1 MSSGGIIMKDIKE
14 LAHQYQQQ
22 GNNCAET
29 VVKVCN
35 EYLDLQLPE
44 EVFRMVSVMGGG
56 VAGSGCICGALNG
69 ACLVLGALVGRADP
83 QEKTK
88 PEMNAPVKAFYQQWM
103 SHFHA
108 SCCRVLK
115 SPANGGPVSCA
126 ELMTVTAEMVI
137 RYIEEKEL
145 KK

>member
-1 MSSGGIIMKDIKE
+1 METIKE
-14 LAHQYQQQ
+14 LAQQYQQQ

-29 VVKVCN
+29 VVKVCDD
-35 EYLDLQLPE
+35 YLDLQLPE

-69 ACLVLGALVGRADP
+69 ACLVLGALVGRVNP

-88 PEMNAPVKAFYQQWM
+88 PAMNQPVHVFYQEWM
-103 SHFHA
+103 KHFKA

-115 SPANGGPVSCA
+115 SPANGGPVQCS
-126 ELMTVTAEMVI
+126 ELMAVTAEMVI
-137 RYIEEKEL
+137 HYIEEKGL

>member
-1 MSSGGIIMKDIKE
+1 MEDIKK
-14 LAHQYQQQ
+14 LAQQYQQQ

-35 EYLDLQLPE
+35 DYLDLQLSPD
-44 EVFRMVSVMGGG
+44 VFRMVSVMGGG

-88 PEMNAPVKAFYQQWM
+88 PEMNTPVKAFYQQWM
-103 SHFHA
+103 NQFKA

-126 ELMTVTAEMVI
+126 ELMVVTAEMVI
-137 RYIEEKEL
+137 RYIEENKL

>member
-1 MSSGGIIMKDIKE
+1 MKDIKE

-29 VVKVCN
+29 VVKVCD
-35 EYLDLQLPE
+35 EYLNLQLPA

-69 ACLVLGALVGRADP
+69 ACLVLGALVGRVEP

-88 PEMNAPVKAFYQQWM
+88 PEMNQPVHVFYQQWM

>member
-1 MSSGGIIMKDIKE
+1 MEDIKK
-14 LAHQYQQQ
+14 LAQQYQQQ

-35 EYLDLQLPE
+35 DYLGLQLPE
-44 EVFRMVSVMGGG
+44 EIFRMVSVMGGG
-56 VAGSGCICGALNG
+56 VASSGCICGALNG
-69 ACLVLGALVGRADP
+69 ACLVLGALVGRANP

-103 SHFHA
+103 NQFTS

-126 ELMTVTAEMVI
+126 ELMVVTAEMVI
-137 RYIEEKEL
+137 RYIEENKVN
-145 KK
+145 